1 MFKACGL
8 DSSALRLPFLPARA
22 VCAPRASRSFAN
34 TVRVSRDGQA
44 KFARSPN
51 TLSQLRVPK
60 PPAIEH
66 NELKGLDPSSVQ
78 SIERAAR
85 LCKED
90 VQGNEVARDK
100 LKEQWFDQ
108 QWLHLRESGYS
119 ECSQKI
125 REPQEFHYHL
135 HPALLK
141 NIMRKKPLLR
151 AMPVYDSTFDAVL
164 SGRNL
169 FIKAPGQHR
178 ALQYLLPVAHSMLKH
193 GVGRDPGTTRTTE
206 VLVICP
212 TWNDAKAVEVMGT
225 RLLQNLGSG
234 LKMAVLTIS
243 MNMRAVKHI
252 SKGHDVLIS
261 TPEVL
266 LQWLALGQKKKILL
280 KTLQGFKTLVI
291 DGEAYSLSRSGFL
304 EMLDGAL
311 KDIPR
316 SREVQRVVIS
326 DKHNQNLAWHLFRM
340 AQIGDYEF
348 HREPRL
354 EEVAALRETRQV
366 EKKEINEGW
375 MKRGCV
381 GHLKRKALN
390 PKDVRRLRGAL
401 KTRTRNSGLRASS
414 EELQAP

>member
-8 DSSALRLPFLPARA
+8 DSSALRIPSLPVRA
-22 VCAPRASRSFAN
+22 VCAPRASRSFAH

-44 KFARSPN
+44 KFARSPS

-66 NELKGLDPSSVQ
+66 NELEGLDPSSVQ

-169 FIKAPGQHR
+169 FIKAPGQYR

-193 GVGRDPGTTRTTE
+193 RVGKHGRPSMPGGQGTARTTE

-212 TWNDAKAVEVMGT
+212 TWDDAKAVEVMGT

-326 DKHNQNLAWHLFRM
+326 DKHNQTLAWHLFRM

-354 EEVAALRETRQV
+354 EEVAALRESRQV
-366 EKKEINEGW
+366 EKNREQGRVDEARLCRSYQEEKGSQPQ
-375 MKRGCV
+375 RCST
-381 GHLKRKALN
+381 LKRSTEDSDRK
-390 PKDVRRLRGAL
+390 
-401 KTRTRNSGLRASS
+401 
-414 EELQAP
+414 

>member
-1 MFKACGL
+1 MFKARGL
-8 DSSALRLPFLPARA
+8 NSGASRIPSLPVRA
-22 VCAPRASRSFAN
+22 VCAPTASRSFAH

-66 NELKGLDPSSVQ
+66 DELEGLDPSSVQ

-85 LCKED
+85 LYKED
-90 VQGNEVARDK
+90 VQGNEIARDK
-100 LKEQWFDQ
+100 LKEQWFDE

-169 FIKAPGQHR
+169 FIKAPGQYR

-193 GVGRDPGTTRTTE
+193 GVGRHGRRPISGDQGTARTTE

-212 TWNDAKAVEVMGT
+212 TWDDAKAVEVMGT

-234 LKMAVLTIS
+234 LKMAVLTVS
-243 MNMRAVKHI
+243 MNMRAVKHM
-252 SKGHDVLIS
+252 SEGHDVLIS

-266 LQWLALGQKKKILL
+266 LRWLALGQNKKILL
-280 KTLQGFKTLVI
+280 KILQGFKTLVI

-340 AQIGDYEF
+340 AQIDDYEF
-348 HREPRL
+348 HLEPRL
-354 EEVAALRETRQV
+354 EELQALRATRQV
-366 EKKEINEGW
+366 EKKREQGRVDEARLCRSSQE
-375 MKRGCV
+375 RGSQ
-381 GHLKRKALN
+381 
-390 PKDVRRLRGAL
+390 P
-401 KTRTRNSGLRASS
+401 
-414 EELQAP
+414 